1 MGWKRSCTFVSDK
14 TTDMI
19 ASIPTRLRLD
29 NAANIYPASMSKE
42 YCSLYRIVITM
53 TENIDVTLLQAALE
67 TVAERIPTFRCTL
80 KAGAFWWYLDRC
92 DASPRVRPLKPL
104 KHFRF
109 KDQDGLLYRIS
120 VTGKQLSLD
129 VFHAL
134 ADGNGAMVFIMT
146 LAGEYIHRRY
156 GIAIPYNYLV
166 LDPKDRPAYAEVEDS
181 FKTVFS
187 GRHGQLEQNED
198 AFHIRGTVMP
208 FGAVKDLR
216 VQMQA
221 DAVRQVC
228 RQFGCTVTELL
239 TAAMLYALQQEHRMD
254 AGRKDSSVL
263 KVSVPVNL
271 RPIYHSRTVRNF
283 SSYVNLGVD
292 VKDGYLSFE
301 ELVEAVKAQK
311 EHDLKKEN
319 LEPKI
324 AANVELEEMLLV
336 RMIPLMLK
344 HRIIDII
351 NLLHG
356 DRFCSQTLSNIGNL
370 NVPNAILPYIQDVDF
385 ALGRQRGN
393 SGAVSCVSY
402 NGRLCLHMTRKIYS
416 DRFELAF
423 LYQLQRLG
431 LAYTTSVSDL
441 A

>member
-1 MGWKRSCTFVSDK
+1 
-14 TTDMI
+14 MI
-19 ASIPTRLRLD
+19 ASIPARLRLD

-42 YCSLYRIVITM
+42 YCSLYRMLVTM
-53 TENIDVTLLQAALE
+53 TENIDVTVLQEALT

-92 DASPRVRPLKPL
+92 DAAPVVRPLKPL
-104 KHFRF
+104 KNFRF

-120 VTGKQLSLD
+120 VEGKQLSLD

-134 ADGNGAMVFIMT
+134 ADGNGAMVFLMT
-146 LAGEYIHRRY
+146 LAGEYVRLRY
-156 GIAIPYNYLV
+156 GASIQYNYLV

-181 FKTVFS
+181 FKSVFS
-187 GRHGQLEQNED
+187 GRHGQLEKNVD
-198 AFHIRGTVMP
+198 AYHIRGTVMP
-208 FGAVKDLR
+208 FGTVKDLR
-216 VQMQA
+216 VVMKA
-221 DAVRQVC
+221 DSVRQVA
-228 RQFGCTVTELL
+228 RKYGCTVTELL
-239 TAAMLYALQQEHRMD
+239 TATMLYALQQEHRRD
-254 AGRKDSSVL
+254 ASRKKRSVL

-271 RPIYHSRTVRNF
+271 RPIYQSRTVRNF

-292 VKDGYLSFE
+292 VKDGYMTFE
-301 ELVEAVKAQK
+301 ELVNAVKAQK
-311 EHDLKKEN
+311 DHDLKREN

-336 RMIPLMLK
+336 RMIPLILK
-344 HRIIDII
+344 HPIIDII

-356 DRFCSQTLSNIGNL
+356 DRFCSQTLSNMGNL
-370 NVPNAILPYIQDVDF
+370 NVPKALLPFIQDVDF
-385 ALGRQRGN
+385 VLGRQRGN

-402 NGRLCLHMTRKIYS
+402 NGHLCLHMTRKIYS
-416 DRFELAF
+416 DSFEQAF

-431 LAYTTSVSDL
+431 LSLNTSLSDL

>member
-1 MGWKRSCTFVSDK
+1 
-14 TTDMI
+14 MI
-19 ASIPTRLRLD
+19 ASIPARLRLD

-42 YCSLYRIVITM
+42 YCSLYRMLITM
-53 TENIDVTLLQAALE
+53 AENIDVTILQAALT

-92 DASPRVRPLKPL
+92 DSEPLVRPLKPL
-104 KHFRF
+104 KYFRF
-109 KDQDGLLYRIS
+109 KEQDGLLYRIS
-120 VTGKQLSLD
+120 VNGKDLSLD

-134 ADGNGAMVFIMT
+134 ADGNGAMVFLMT
-146 LAGEYIHRRY
+146 LAGEYIRQRY
-156 GIAIPYNYLV
+156 GTAIQYNYLV
-166 LDPKDRPAYAEVEDS
+166 LDPKDRPVYAEVEDS

-187 GRHGQLEQNED
+187 GRHGQLEKNVD
-198 AFHIRGTVMP
+198 AYHIRGTVMP
-208 FGAVKDLR
+208 FGTVKDLR
-216 VQMQA
+216 VELQA
-221 DAVRQVC
+221 DAVRQVGK
-228 RQFGCTVTELL
+228 RYGCTVTELL
-239 TAAMLYALQQEHRMD
+239 TASMLYALQQEHRMD
-254 AGRKDSSVL
+254 ADKKKSSAL

-271 RPIYHSRTVRNF
+271 RPLYHSRTVRNF

-292 VKDGYLSFE
+292 VKEGYLTFE
-301 ELVEAVKAQK
+301 ELVKAVKAQK

-336 RMIPLMLK
+336 RMIPLLIK

-356 DRFCSQTLSNIGNL
+356 DRYCSQTLSNIGNL
-370 NVPNAILPYIQDVDF
+370 NVPKALLPYIQSVDF

-416 DRFELAF
+416 DRFEQAF

-431 LAYTTSVSDL
+431 LTFSTSVSDL

>member
-1 MGWKRSCTFVSDK
+1 
-14 TTDMI
+14 MI
-19 ASIPTRLRLD
+19 ASIPARLRLD

-42 YCSLYRIVITM
+42 YCSLYRILITM
-53 TENIDVTLLQAALE
+53 AENIDVTTLQTALT

-92 DASPRVRPLKPL
+92 DAEPLVRPLKPL
-104 KHFRF
+104 KSFRF
-109 KDQDGLLYRIS
+109 KEQDGLLYRVS
-120 VTGKQLSLD
+120 VSGKELSLD

-134 ADGNGAMVFIMT
+134 ADGNGAMVFLMT
-146 LAGEYIHRRY
+146 LAGEYIRRRY
-156 GIAIPYNYLV
+156 GTSIQYNYLV
-166 LDPKDRPAYAEVEDS
+166 LDPKDQPAYAEVEDS

-187 GRHGQLEQNED
+187 GRRGQLEKNVD
-198 AFHIRGTVMP
+198 AYHIRGTVIP
-208 FGAVKDLR
+208 FGTVKDLR
-216 VQMQA
+216 VEMQA
-221 DAVRQVC
+221 DAVRQVGK
-228 RQFGCTVTELL
+228 RYDCTVTELL

-254 AGRKDSSVL
+254 DREKKRSVL

-271 RPIYHSRTVRNF
+271 RPLYHSRTVRNF

-292 VKDGYLSFE
+292 VKDGYLTFDQM
-301 ELVEAVKAQK
+301 VKAVKAQK
-311 EHDLKKEN
+311 ENDLKKEN

-324 AANVELEEMLLV
+324 AANVELEEMLVV
-336 RMIPLMLK
+336 RMLPLIFK
-344 HRIIDII
+344 HPIIDVI

-370 NVPNAILPYIQDVDF
+370 NVPKALLPYIQGVDF

-416 DRFELAF
+416 DRFEQAF

-431 LAYTTSVSDL
+431 LTVSTSVSDL